1 MCIYHDPFN
10 NINEP
15 NLSNLVVKQ
24 IKYEQNDAKLTWLV
38 RHFNHHTYSLHLHFV
53 NFDSK
58 IHKF

>member
-24 IKYEQNDAKLTWLV
+24 IKYEQNDAKLT
-38 RHFNHHTYSLHLHFV
+38 
-53 NFDSK
+53 
-58 IHKF
+58 